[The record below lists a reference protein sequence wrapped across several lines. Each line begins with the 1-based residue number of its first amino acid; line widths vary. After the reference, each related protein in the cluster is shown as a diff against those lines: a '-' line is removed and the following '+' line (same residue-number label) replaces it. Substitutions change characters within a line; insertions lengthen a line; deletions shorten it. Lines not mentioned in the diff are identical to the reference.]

1 MSTRFVVL
9 KAAFPFPDRGYPSI
23 ACMADFRL
31 NWNFEYYV
39 VGSMSVLGAT
49 FSPPVMLASLGENR
63 GDYKNQALIWWGDGK
78 CLGVSVFFQIQF
90 KTCSAV

>member
-9 KAAFPFPDRGYPSI
+9 KAAFPFPDRGYPSHVWQI
-23 ACMADFRL
+23 SDFKL

-63 GDYKNQALIWWGDGK
+63 GDYKNQALIWWGGWEMF
-78 CLGVSVFFQIQF
+78 GG
-90 KTCSAV
+90 